1 MGIVTLIENER
12 EITIGRDAIHAT
24 HHRAAGKQFVVVAP
38 PLFEEDA
45 RLRKVLVNLSR
56 FLCDAGYDVVRFDYY
71 GTGFSQ
77 GRYTDVTL
85 ERTRQNLDDALEY
98 CRNNGAERIDLIG
111 VRFGGYLALRSLENE
126 SVDKVVAWEP
136 VMNPAAYIKEVLR
149 SEVATQML
157 IYGSVQQDREQL
169 VEAMRS
175 SGRLYVE
182 GYLISSDLFD
192 QLTGGQ
198 VIKPDDTVA
207 DKNKIAFVYWQSRRE
222 HKKWSSGGVRSHW
235 VDGVRFGYNH
245 IRYMEPRSDSLYRQ
259 TLEELKHDDET
270 PGTA

>member
-1 MGIVTLIENER
+1 LIKNER
-12 EITIGRDAIHAT
+12 DITIGRDGIHAT
-24 HHRAAGKQFVVVAP
+24 HYRADGRQFVVLAP

-56 FLCDAGYDVVRFDYY
+56 FLCDAGYDVLRFDYY

-77 GRYTDVTL
+77 GHYTDVTL

-98 CRNNGAERIDLIG
+98 CQSTGAERVHLIG
-111 VRFGGYLALRSLENE
+111 VRFGGYLALRSLDNK
-126 SVDKVVAWEP
+126 SVDRVVAWEP
-136 VMNPAAYIKEVLR
+136 VMNPATYIKEVLR

-157 IYGSVQQDREQL
+157 IYGEVQQNREQL
-169 VEAMRS
+169 VKSMRS

-182 GYLISSDLFD
+182 GYLISSDLFN
-192 QLTGGQ
+192 QLSDGQAIIPGETFADTG
-198 VIKPDDTVA
+198 
-207 DKNKIAFVYWQSRRE
+207 KIAFVYWQSRRE

-235 VDGVRFGYNH
+235 VDGVRFGFNH

-259 TLEELKHDDET
+259 TLEELKRDDEAS
-270 PGTA
+270 GTA